1 MLVQSTDELLFLS
14 IKEEEDPYAFRI
26 LVDKYCDALLKH
38 CCTYVKRR
46 DIAEEIVSDVLL
58 ALWEKKHKINIVT
71 SLKSYLY
78 TATRNHSIDYLRA
91 QTKSVPYESIEDALD
106 PDDRIG
112 NISDFDARDKMMDFR
127 QELEALLIVL
137 PPKRRKIFVL
147 YKDGMKHKEIAEML
161 SLSEKT
167 VRNNI
172 ERAVRQLKDSAISY
186 GKVSPLLLVLL
197 VC

>member
-1 MLVQSTDELLFLS
+1 MLVQTTDELLFLS

-38 CCTYVKRR
+38 CCTYIKRR
-46 DIAEEIVSDVLL
+46 DIAEEIVSDVFL
-58 ALWEKKHKINIVT
+58 ALWEKKHRINIVS

-106 PDDRIG
+106 PDNTIG
-112 NISDFDARDKMMDFR
+112 SISDFDARDKMTDFR

-186 GKVSPLLLVLL
+186 GKVSPLLLLLL
-197 VC
+197 VY

>member
-106 PDDRIG
+106 GPIG
-112 NISDFDARDKMMDFR
+112 DISDFDGKDKIVDFR
-127 QELEALLIVL
+127 QELESLLIVL

-172 ERAVRQLKDSAISY
+172 ERAVRQLKASAISY
-186 GKVSPLLLVLL
+186 GKVSPLVLLLLVS
-197 VC
+197 

>member
-1 MLVQSTDELLFLS
+1 
-14 IKEEEDPYAFRI
+14 
-26 LVDKYCDALLKH
+26 
-38 CCTYVKRR
+38 
-46 DIAEEIVSDVLL
+46 
-58 ALWEKKHKINIVT
+58 
-71 SLKSYLY
+71 
-78 TATRNHSIDYLRA
+78 
-91 QTKSVPYESIEDALD
+91 
-106 PDDRIG
+106 
-112 NISDFDARDKMMDFR
+112 MDFR

-186 GKVSPLLLVLL
+186 GKVSPLRTFTVRLLVLSTVHSSAASRYGL
-197 VC
+197 ASGYSHAGLYFLFSGLIIW

>member
-1 MLVQSTDELLFLS
+1 MLVHTTDELLFLS
-14 IKEEEDPYAFRI
+14 IKEEDPYAFRI

-58 ALWEKKHKINIVT
+58 ALWEKKHKINIVS
-71 SLKSYLY
+71 SLRSYLY

-91 QTKSVPYESIEDALD
+91 QTRNVTYENIEDVMDAAGAEGSL
-106 PDDRIG
+106 G
-112 NISDFDARDKMMDFR
+112 DFDSRDYTLDFR

-137 PPKRRKIFVL
+137 PPKRRKIFIL

-161 SLSEKT
+161 RLSEKT

-172 ERAVRQLKDSAISY
+172 ERAVRQLKASAINY
-186 GKVSPLLLVLL
+186 GKVSPLVLLLLVY
-197 VC
+197 

>member
-1 MLVQSTDELLFLS
+1 M
-14 IKEEEDPYAFRI
+14 
-26 LVDKYCDALLKH
+26 DKYCDALLKH

-58 ALWEKKHKINIVT
+58 ALWEKKHKINIVS

-91 QTKSVPYESIEDALD
+91 QTRNVVYENIEEVMDA
-106 PDDRIG
+106 DRAEG
-112 NISDFDARDKMMDFR
+112 GLQDFDNRDYTLDFR

-137 PPKRRKIFVL
+137 PPKRRKIFIL

-172 ERAVRQLKDSAISY
+172 ERAVRQLKASAINY
-186 GKVSPLLLVLL
+186 GKVSPLVLLLLVY
-197 VC
+197 

>member
-58 ALWEKKHKINIVT
+58 ALWEKKHKINIVS

-91 QTKSVPYESIEDALD
+91 QNKNVPYESIEGVLDA
-106 PDDRIG
+106 DDQIG
-112 NISDFDARDKMMDFR
+112 NIADFDARDKMMDFR

-137 PPKRRKIFVL
+137 PPKTPENFCAL
-147 YKDGMKHKEIAEML
+147 
-161 SLSEKT
+161 
-167 VRNNI
+167 
-172 ERAVRQLKDSAISY
+172 
-186 GKVSPLLLVLL
+186 
-197 VC
+197 

>member
-1 MLVQSTDELLFLS
+1 MLVHTTDELLFLS
-14 IKEEEDPYAFRI
+14 IKEEDPYAFRI

-58 ALWEKKHKINIVT
+58 ALWEKKHKINIVS
-71 SLKSYLY
+71 SLTSYLY

-91 QTKSVPYESIEDALD
+91 QTRNVVYENIEEVMDA
-106 PDDRIG
+106 DRAEG
-112 NISDFDARDKMMDFR
+112 GLQDFDNRDYTLDFR

-137 PPKRRKIFVL
+137 PPKRRKIFIL

-172 ERAVRQLKDSAISY
+172 ERAVRQLKASAINY
-186 GKVSPLLLVLL
+186 GKVSPLVLLLLVY
-197 VC
+197 

>member
-91 QTKSVPYESIEDALD
+91 QTKSVAYESIEDVLD
-106 PDDRIG
+106 GPIG
-112 NISDFDARDKMMDFR
+112 NISDFDARDKITDFR

-172 ERAVRQLKDSAISY
+172 ERAVRQLKASAISY
-186 GKVSPLLLVLL
+186 GKVSPLVLLLLVS
-197 VC
+197 